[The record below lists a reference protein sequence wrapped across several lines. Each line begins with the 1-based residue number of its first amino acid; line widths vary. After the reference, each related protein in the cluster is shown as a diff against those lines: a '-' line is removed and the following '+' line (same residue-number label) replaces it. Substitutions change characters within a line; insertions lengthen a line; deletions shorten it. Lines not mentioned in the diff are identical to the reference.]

1 MTSDGTARLY
11 DADEPTSVQK
21 RLRPT
26 RGSEVNLGSGAPP
39 VLFSHRV
46 GGGEP
51 VNCEALRSRVQ
62 PTGCSPGE
70 HPAPLSASPRARG
83 GTQLALAGGDFPV
96 GSAPAR
102 RERRGR
108 QHRVE
113 NVRLS
118 PRAREGAPLVAG
130 RHPVPHRQ
138 SARGGAA
145 RRTHPQPAAR
155 GRSAEHRPLGKLR
168 VRSASARGEAPLVV
182 RRHPVPH
189 RQPARGEA
197 AQRTHPARSSQPPR
211 VGDGLPHAPTL
222 GSARRARSQE
232 CRRAPPAWCPAGGT
246 ATAPPARHR
255 PDGVAPHVNAAP
267 LPGTGAVPGAGR
279 PSGPEPP
286 RNALASLGS
295 SAERHH
301 TPRPSPPHSPGHCLK
316 MPRTRRRPTPQI
328 SPPYAPLRPPP

>member
-1 MTSDGTARLY
+1 MLEEDLSPPRLRQHATRSRDSLTSHPPFMTKSRHVRNRGETIHLSDQYTHNPRHPTPPYLACLPRRRETIRVTSDGTARLY

-46 GGGEP
+46 GGSEP

-70 HPAPLSASPRARG
+70 HPTPLSASPRARG
-83 GTQLALAGGDFPV
+83 
-96 GSAPAR
+96 APWPTASR
-102 RERRGR
+102 RERPPQPPRPGRG
-108 QHRVE
+108 
-113 NVRLS
+113 
-118 PRAREGAPLVAG
+118 AAG
-130 RHPVPHRQ
+130 RRATPCSAPSVR
-138 SARGGAA
+138 ARGGSPANSPSPS
-145 RRTHPQPAAR
+145 TEQPTPAR
-155 GRSAEHRPLGKLR
+155 GR
-168 VRSASARGEAPLVV
+168 
-182 RRHPVPH
+182 
-189 RQPARGEA
+189 
-197 AQRTHPARSSQPPR
+197 
-211 VGDGLPHAPTL
+211 DGLPHAPTL
-222 GSARRARSQE
+222 GSARRARSDE